1 MTSRWNEA
9 DEATVIG
16 VAQRVADEE
25 HPHARHEAGR
35 RLCAERVA
43 KAIRAV
49 LLVDRGLRPR
59 HRVRISAER
68 PPVTVLSPTP
78 ELLEPAQGVTV
89 LGSREGAELREKDF
103 LGLFERRPT
112 PEPEPPRAEPPE
124 TEPAPLTDER
134 VEELVQIAKE
144 AWDATEM
151 PFPAFGMAT
160 AREFY
165 EAKRLH
171 DEKRWRAAARAVA
184 EAELDRVGIH
194 HAAEPTDTEPTT

>member
-9 DEATVIG
+9 DEATVLG

-59 HRVRISAER
+59 HRVRISAPH
-68 PPVTVLSPTP
+68 PPVTILSPNP
-78 ELLEPAQGVTV
+78 ELLEPSPGVTV

-103 LGLFERRPT
+103 LGLFERQPK
-112 PEPEPPRAEPPE
+112 PEPEPPRVEPPE
-124 TEPAPLTDER
+124 AEPAPPTDER

-144 AWDATEM
+144 AWDSLGSV
-151 PFPAFGMAT
+151 PAFGLAT
-160 AREFY
+160 ASEFY
-165 EAKRLH
+165 EAKLQH
-171 DEKRWRAAARAVA
+171 DERRWRAAARAVA
-184 EAELDRVGIH
+184 EAALAPTGIH
-194 HAAEPTDTEPTT
+194 QAAEPTDTEQT